1 MLQLVKSHWVNLFLA
16 CFRHLE
22 SLCSQRREG
31 DGGGRGDIDGEGD
44 QARGGGG
51 VLGDVGVDRPVA
63 LPTLAASPLRVDDFI
78 LLYYVEQTSRL

>member
-1 MLQLVKSHWVNLFLA
+1 M
-16 CFRHLE
+16 E

-78 LLYYVEQTSRL
+78 LLYYVEQTSRLEDKVHEKKNV